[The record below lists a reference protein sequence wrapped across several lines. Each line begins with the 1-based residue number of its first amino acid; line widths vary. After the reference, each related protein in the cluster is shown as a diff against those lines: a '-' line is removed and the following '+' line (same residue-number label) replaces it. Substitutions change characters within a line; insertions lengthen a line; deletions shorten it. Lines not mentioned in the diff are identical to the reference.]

1 MATGRVQERN
11 TVSYQTEEQGCPS
24 NWIASDDRGVTGS
37 DRRSKQWN
45 PDNEPNHKA
54 VGVVKGPEVRRG
66 HGVETRILVDLTD
79 PSNGG
84 QKDGGDDRNGD
95 NGPEIHRL
103 IFDVGPSDV
112 PSFGTSEPL
121 KSKFT

>member
-1 MATGRVQERN
+1 MATGRVEERD
-11 TVSYQTEEQGCPS
+11 TVSYQPEQQSGPGDR
-24 NWIASDDRGVTGS
+24 IAGNDRGVTGS

-54 VGVVKGPEVRRG
+54 VVVVKGPKVGRG
-66 HGVETRILVDLTD
+66 HGVETRILVDLTH
-79 PSNGG
+79 PSNAG
-84 QKDGGDDRNGD
+84 QKDGGYDRNGD

-103 IFDVGPSDV
+103 IFDVGPPDV